1 MRIKSVSMN
10 IIVSVRYGLSRF
22 TDDEICAG
30 PYRMIFD
37 GKEVDFDF
45 DEYDVG
51 VNREESVLDIDCWAA
66 GADYEE
72 FQMLDIED
80 FMKLDKV
87 EAAFLTEIDPDSN
100 RKLKDEL
107 EGVELINVIFCIE
120 AEDEDGVTRIVRLT
134 YYDDDKYG
142 LMEDCEFFPE

>member
-10 IIVSVRYGLSRF
+10 LIVSVRYGLSRF
-22 TDDEICAG
+22 TGDEICAG
-30 PYRMIFD
+30 PYRMIFG

-51 VNREESVLDIDCWAA
+51 VNLEEGVLDIDCWDS

-72 FQMLDIED
+72 FLMLDIED

-87 EAAFLTEIDPDSN
+87 EAAFLTQTEEHPARI
-100 RKLKDEL
+100 LKDEL

-142 LMEDCEFFPE
+142 IMEDCEFFPE